1 MTFKQRLPYFL
12 SGLVLGIILL
22 FFFLG
27 GKKTSCAYGPEA
39 RVIKN
44 INLKERIVSTE
55 IIAKLRSKGL
65 DTSHLGTVL
74 RKGDVIFSE
83 SNTSLDSC
91 KQYVL
96 KGLVNNVNLKIRL
109 ENCDREARILSL
121 E

>member
-12 SGLVLGIILL
+12 SGLVIGIILL

-44 INLKERIVSTE
+44 INIKERIVSE
-55 IIAKLRSKGL
+55 KIIERLRSKGL
-65 DTSHLGTVL
+65 DTSHLGAIL

-96 KGLVNNVNLKIRL
+96 EGLVNNVNLKIRL
-109 ENCDREARILSL
+109 ENCETQARILSL
-121 E
+121 D